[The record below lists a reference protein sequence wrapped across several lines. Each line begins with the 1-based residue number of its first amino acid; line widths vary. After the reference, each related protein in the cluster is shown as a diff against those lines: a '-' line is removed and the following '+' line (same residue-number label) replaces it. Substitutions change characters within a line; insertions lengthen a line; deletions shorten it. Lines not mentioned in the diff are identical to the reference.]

1 MKSRIYQFINQG
13 VSRPQ
18 FFLLDA
24 DENLVFSSQTNEA
37 MRESLQNSFHWRL
50 VNNLPASAGKVAM
63 VVARAEVGVST
74 VSSMLVGCCLYDE
87 KGGVGGY
94 LYFALDEDQMAAQF
108 KQCASDLIVTDRFD
122 SVFLGTNSAFV
133 GDFGK
138 LRVMLRDANGFTM
151 LPEGLFYI
159 RTLTTQNGFL
169 KIHAMSECGG
179 IISTLLLLG
188 ALVLV
193 FFGVFTAV
201 ILVSTERVSRQ
212 KTRIIDEI
220 AAACYQVQQ
229 GDLNTELSISSH
241 DEFQIISQAYNSML
255 KSMRELIRRS
265 VDLGHETAVSKIKQ
279 LESQFHP
286 HFLFNT
292 LNTLKWIA
300 TLNHVTPVSH
310 GIDALSSLLQSTLIK
325 KDELIPFDDELRNL
339 KNYCDIQQLRYA
351 GRFEMEYQIED
362 AAGYWTVPR
371 FILQPLVENSIL
383 HGTAD
388 EDDFVTITVRA
399 TVSENLLT
407 IHISDTGCG
416 FDPSAIKEKNS
427 ERFSGIGLSNVDERM
442 RLHYGN
448 EYGLTIES
456 APGTGT
462 QCILRIPNEAIR

>member
-1 MKSRIYQFINQG
+1 MADDPIFQQITALRQAGENNFLCEMNGVDTLTIFKYNTTYNVYLAATIPQACITNGTRTINMMLIALAA
-13 VSRPQ
+13 V
-18 FFLLDA
+18 
-24 DENLVFSSQTNEA
+24 LV
-37 MRESLQNSFHWRL
+37 
-50 VNNLPASAGKVAM
+50 
-63 VVARAEVGVST
+63 VV
-74 VSSMLVGCCLYDE
+74 
-87 KGGVGGY
+87 
-94 LYFALDEDQMAAQF
+94 
-108 KQCASDLIVTDRFD
+108 
-122 SVFLGTNSAFV
+122 SVFLTLLVYRS
-133 GDFGK
+133 
-138 LRVMLRDANGFTM
+138 VMHPIDNMVAACNAKSD
-151 LPEGLFYI
+151 EEIGLKI
-159 RTLTTQNGFL
+159 NDPSPDELGFL
-169 KIHAMSECGG
+169 ARTIDNMVNEIG
-179 IISTLLLLG
+179 LL
-188 ALVLV
+188 AQRW
-193 FFGVFTAV
+193 
-201 ILVSTERVSRQ
+201 SDDQR
-212 KTRIIDEI
+212 K
-220 AAACYQVQQ
+220 
-229 GDLNTELSISSH
+229 
-241 DEFQIISQAYNSML
+241 
-255 KSMRELIRRS
+255 MRELELQTLQYQIN
-265 VDLGHETAVSKIKQ
+265 
-279 LESQFHP
+279 P

-456 APGTGT
+456 APGIGT
-462 QCILRIPNEAIR
+462 QCILCIPNEAIR

>member
-1 MKSRIYQFINQG
+1 MKLTNLQYQK
-13 VSRPQ
+13 
-18 FFLLDA
+18 
-24 DENLVFSSQTNEA
+24 
-37 MRESLQNSFHWRL
+37 
-50 VNNLPASAGKVAM
+50 ASAELVA
-63 VVARAEVGVST
+63 
-74 VSSMLVGCCLYDE
+74 L
-87 KGGVGGY
+87 
-94 LYFALDEDQMAAQF
+94 
-108 KQCASDLIVTDRFD
+108 QC
-122 SVFLGTNSAFV
+122 
-133 GDFGK
+133 
-138 LRVMLRDANGFTM
+138 
-151 LPEGLFYI
+151 
-159 RTLTTQNGFL
+159 Q
-169 KIHAMSECGG
+169 
-179 IISTLLLLG
+179 
-188 ALVLV
+188 
-193 FFGVFTAV
+193 
-201 ILVSTERVSRQ
+201 
-212 KTRIIDEI
+212 
-220 AAACYQVQQ
+220 
-229 GDLNTELSISSH
+229 LN
-241 DEFQIISQAYNSML
+241 
-255 KSMRELIRRS
+255 
-265 VDLGHETAVSKIKQ
+265 
-279 LESQFHP
+279 P

>member
-1 MKSRIYQFINQG
+1 MPGHGILKMDMKATACYRDEVLHMNPEDRGFVDKLYKVYGMQGYLQTYARRLMQATLKEGKSSYQQKVPVLYYIPSMIMAYSIVMIITVICLTKLLSNTLINPMVRLAHCSRKIARNDFSGNDVTVENKDEMGELVQAFNKMKHATEGHINTLKEKNEIAERLHKEELG
-13 VSRPQ
+13 RIEMEKR
-18 FFLLDA
+18 LDA
-24 DENLVFSSQTNEA
+24 A
-37 MRESLQNSFHWRL
+37 RL
-50 VNNLPASAGKVAM
+50 
-63 VVARAEVGVST
+63 
-74 VSSMLVGCCLYDE
+74 
-87 KGGVGGY
+87 
-94 LYFALDEDQMAAQF
+94 
-108 KQCASDLIVTDRFD
+108 
-122 SVFLGTNSAFV
+122 
-133 GDFGK
+133 
-138 LRVMLRDANGFTM
+138 
-151 LPEGLFYI
+151 
-159 RTLTTQNGFL
+159 
-169 KIHAMSECGG
+169 
-179 IISTLLLLG
+179 
-188 ALVLV
+188 
-193 FFGVFTAV
+193 
-201 ILVSTERVSRQ
+201 
-212 KTRIIDEI
+212 
-220 AAACYQVQQ
+220 
-229 GDLNTELSISSH
+229 EL
-241 DEFQIISQAYNSML
+241 L
-255 KSMRELIRRS
+255 KSQIN
-265 VDLGHETAVSKIKQ
+265 
-279 LESQFHP
+279 P